1 MSIAKAQKSVGK
13 LKSWED
19 FLRDQRLRHFQ
30 MAHSPSP
37 GQQFEYVGNAFV
49 IIQRRGGA
57 NGKHLGSDCAVG
69 GGTATRKGRT
79 SAHRRGI
86 GGARQ
91 QLEAHDLASQ
101 PEEDGGSTEGAVA
114 EEAREKNV
122 NYGAIG
128 GFFIASS
135 TL

>member
-49 IIQRRGGA
+49 IIQRRGGPMA
-57 NGKHLGSDCAVG
+57 NILAVI
-69 GGTATRKGRT
+69 A
-79 SAHRRGI
+79 
-86 GGARQ
+86 
-91 QLEAHDLASQ
+91 QLEAERQRGKDELARI
-101 PEEDGGSTEGAVA
+101 DAALAALGSSSKRTISPASRRKMA
-114 EEAREKNV
+114 AAQKARWPKKREKR
-122 NYGAIG
+122 
-128 GFFIASS
+128 
-135 TL
+135 T